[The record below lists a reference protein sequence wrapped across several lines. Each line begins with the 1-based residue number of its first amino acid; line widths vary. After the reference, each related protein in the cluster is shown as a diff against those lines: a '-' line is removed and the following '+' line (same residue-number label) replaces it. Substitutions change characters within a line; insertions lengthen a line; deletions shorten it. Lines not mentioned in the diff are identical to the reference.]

1 MTFNEV
7 CDKLAQLDELHLL
20 EILDISS
27 DELVDRFQD
36 KIESKL
42 DYFKQDLEDDSD
54 WDEST

>member
-1 MTFNEV
+1 MTFNEI
-7 CDKLAQLDELHLL
+7 CDKLSHLDELDLL

-36 KIESKL
+36 KIEARL

>member
-7 CDKLAQLDELHLL
+7 CDKLSQLDELHLL

-54 WDEST
+54 WD

>member
-1 MTFNEV
+1 MTFNEI
-7 CDKLAQLDELHLL
+7 CDKLSHLDELDLL

-54 WDEST
+54 WD

>member
-7 CDKLAQLDELHLL
+7 CDKLSQLDELHLL